1 MAVTSSSLPHRT
13 HRAYYSRDWGVTVI
27 TYELITH
34 VFSWKWQISSVVF
47 IHAHT
52 PCHLPRPLGL
62 FPRPSELPVSLSVSL
77 CKCMCH
83 FISRLHL
90 FFMEANCTAPLCAEL
105 CLRNPQ
111 RWPLIT
117 RPSTPPTHQQLN
129 TDSPS
134 ISPHASRFFT
144 CSLFMYLLS
153 FHRVFLFFFP
163 LPLFSSRFLGPF
175 FLIWPFTFP
184 FVSISICLLFSF
196 PFFLSPFVFLSA
208 KFSFLYRSPS
218 SIFLLRSLGFIYPH
232 PPSRT
237 QSCMLHCVVQYLQCV
252 CFRCYRCGLFD
263 GGEEEEEEFTSSL
276 IWRIRQ

>member
-52 PCHLPRPLGL
+52 PCHLPRPLSL
-62 FPRPSELPVSLSVSL
+62 FSRPSELPVSLSVSL

-153 FHRVFLFFFP
+153 FPYLCFP
-163 LPLFSSRFLGPF
+163 LDSLDLSSLSGHLPS
-175 FLIWPFTFP
+175 LSSASLSVSCFP
-184 FVSISICLLFSF
+184 S

-218 SIFLLRSLGFIYPH
+218 SIFLLLYPH